1 VIETRTALIY
11 LLDPGIVIVRIKKD
25 LLQTLDDAEKNL
37 SAAIRETGGQRRP
50 LLLDLRQAMPLD
62 DDLRRQYSGPRV
74 VDNFS
79 ALGLVVDEGPFGQMM
94 ANLYLESRTSRS
106 RPSSSRLKGKRSPG
120 CMRIDHPQVDGGARA
135 GHIRRT
141 TTRNL

>member
-1 VIETRTALIY
+1 MIETRTALIY

-37 SAAIRETGGQRRP
+37 SAAIRETGEQRRP

-79 ALGLVVDEGPFGQMM
+79 ALGLVVDEGPFGRMM
-94 ANLYLESRTSRS
+94 ANLYLRVADLEIATQ
-106 RPSSSRLKGKRSPG
+106 LFATEGDAIAWLLEHRSPTG
-120 CMRIDHPQVDGGARA
+120 
-135 GHIRRT
+135 
-141 TTRNL
+141 